1 MCKELSQSN
10 DLEDESWPQENV
22 RPICHISY
30 SEGYKCD
37 LLYFGVEENLRDYVL
52 MSNVQWVLDDGW
64 DFEIILRSKVGTEKK
79 KINENI

>member
-1 MCKELSQSN
+1 MMCKELSQSN

-30 SEGYKCD
+30 SEGYKYD

-52 MSNVQWVLDDGW
+52 MSNV
-64 DFEIILRSKVGTEKK
+64 
-79 KINENI
+79 